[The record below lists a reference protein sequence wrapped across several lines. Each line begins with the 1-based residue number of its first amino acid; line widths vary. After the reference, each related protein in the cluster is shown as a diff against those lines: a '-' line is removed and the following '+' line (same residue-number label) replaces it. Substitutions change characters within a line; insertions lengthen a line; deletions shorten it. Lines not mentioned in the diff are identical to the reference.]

1 MDKQR
6 KMYRDDP
13 EAESWVSVCIGA
25 TACFAVGVVLMVAM
39 AILVS
44 P

>member
-1 MDKQR
+1 M
-6 KMYRDDP
+6 MHRDDP
-13 EAESWVSVCIGA
+13 QAESWVGVLIGA
-25 TACFAVGVVLMVAM
+25 VACFAVGVVLMLAM